1 MKKITIAI
9 DGFSSTGKSTMAKE
23 LAKALNYSYADTGA
37 MYRAVALYAMQN
49 NLSHSQLIAA
59 LDEIN
64 IHFEFLESTQQNT
77 TFLNG
82 ENIESEIRG
91 IEVSNKVS
99 EVATISE
106 VRKHLVAQ
114 QKEMGKN
121 KGVVMDGRDIGT
133 VVFPEAELK
142 IFMTADP
149 EVRAKRRF
157 DELQAKGDD
166 TSYEA
171 VFDNLQ
177 KRDNDDRNRLD
188 SPLLQADDAL
198 TLDNTSISRD
208 EQFDMALNWA
218 KERIEN

>member
-23 LAKALNYSYADTGA
+23 LAKALNYSYVDTGA

-49 NLSHSQLIAA
+49 KFTKEELVNNLP
-59 LDEIN
+59 N
-64 IHFEFLESTQQNT
+64 IKILFEFLESTQSNT

-82 ENIESEIRG
+82 VNVEKEIRG

-106 VRKHLVAQ
+106 IRKELVRQ

-133 VVFPEAELK
+133 VVFPDAELK

-149 EVRAKRRF
+149 EIRAKRRH
-157 DELQAKGDD
+157 DELLAKGET
-166 TSYEA
+166 TSFEA
-171 VFDNLQ
+171 VYDNLQ
-177 KRDNDDRNRLD
+177 KRDTEDRNRLD
-188 SPLLQADDAL
+188 SPLLEAEDAMI
-198 TLDNTSISRD
+198 LDNTSISRE
-208 EQFDMALNWA
+208 EQFDLALGWA
-218 KERIEN
+218 EERM

>member
-23 LAKALNYSYADTGA
+23 LAKALNYSYVDTGA

-49 NLSHSQLIAA
+49 KFTKEELVNNLPNIK
-59 LDEIN
+59 
-64 IHFEFLESTQQNT
+64 IHFEFLESTQSNT

-82 ENIESEIRG
+82 VNVEKEIRG

-106 VRKHLVAQ
+106 IRKELVRQ

-133 VVFPEAELK
+133 VVFPDAELK

-149 EVRAKRRF
+149 EIRAKRRH
-157 DELQAKGDD
+157 DELLAKGET
-166 TSYEA
+166 TSFEA
-171 VFDNLQ
+171 VYDNLQ
-177 KRDNDDRNRLD
+177 KRDTEDRNRLD
-188 SPLLQADDAL
+188 SPLLEAKDAMI
-198 TLDNTSISRD
+198 LDNTSISRE
-208 EQFDMALNWA
+208 EQIDLALGGA
-218 KERIEN
+218 KERM